1 MQTRAE
7 GSATGAALAPLCVD
21 LDGTL
26 LRSDSLY
33 ECLAAALR
41 RPWLLLRLPL
51 WLLRGKASF
60 KAEISKRVTLNS
72 AALPFHNG
80 VLQLL
85 HNARGNGRKIVLAT
99 GADRKIAMQTATH
112 LAIFDE
118 VIASDGVH
126 NLSGEGKA
134 EVLRARFGA
143 YRFSYVGNA
152 RSDIAIWRSAS
163 SAVIVGMSRRQANRI
178 AAFTS
183 VEAHL
188 PRGSRIRSFI
198 RLLRPYQW
206 CKNLLVFVPIVT
218 ANALSDRTAW
228 IRCAG
233 LFVALS
239 LMASVLYV
247 FNDIVDLESD
257 RLHPI
262 KRKRPLASGDFPL
275 SLSFGAVPVGLAAAI
290 AIAVALKVLPEVL
303 LYGIAS
309 FVYSIGLKRF
319 PLVDLF
325 LLAAIYS
332 VRLLAGGVVSGHFVS
347 FWLFSFSCF
356 LFFSLATIKRVSE
369 LLLLQEQARVN
380 SSRGYRPGDIF
391 TLQAMGISSSFVSCL
406 VLALYVQ
413 SPTVTQNYRS
423 PELLWAQVVLILFW
437 QCRLW
442 LSTIR
447 GHIHD
452 DPIVFAGKDWVSWL
466 VAVLILLAMLLANS
480 NLSKLVS
487 P

>member
-7 GSATGAALAPLCVD
+7 GSATGAATAPLCVD

-26 LRSDSLY
+26 LRSDSLF

-41 RPWLLLRLPL
+41 NPLLLLWLPL
-51 WLLRGKASF
+51 WLLKGRAFF
-60 KAEISKRVTLNS
+60 KAEVARRVTLNT
-72 AALPFHNG
+72 AALPFHSG

-85 HNARGNGRKIVLAT
+85 HNARANGRKIVLAT
-99 GADRKIAMQTATH
+99 GADREIAMRTAAH
-112 LAIFDE
+112 FAIFDE

-134 EVLRARFGA
+134 EALRARFGP
-143 YRFSYVGNA
+143 YRFSYIGNA
-152 RSDIAIWRSAS
+152 RSDTAVWRSAS

-188 PRGSRIRSFI
+188 PHGSRIRSFI

-228 IRCAG
+228 MRCAG

-239 LMASVLYV
+239 FIASVLYV

-257 RLHPI
+257 RLHPV
-262 KRKRPLASGDFPL
+262 KSKRPLASGGFPL
-275 SLSFGAVPVGLAAAI
+275 SLAFGAVPVGLAAAI
-290 AIAVALKVLPEVL
+290 AIAAALKVMPEIL

-309 FVYSIGLKRF
+309 FAYSIGLKRF

-332 VRLLAGGVVSGHFVS
+332 VRLFAGGVVSGHIVS
-347 FWLFSFSCF
+347 LWLFSFSCF

-369 LLLLQEQARVN
+369 LLLLQEQSRVN

-391 TLQAMGISSSFVSCL
+391 TLQAMGISASFVSCL

-413 SPTVTQNYRS
+413 SPIVAQNYVS
-423 PELLWAQVVLILFW
+423 PEILGAEVVLILFW

-442 LSTIR
+442 LATIR

-466 VAVLILLAMLLANS
+466 VALLILLVMLLANS
-480 NLSKLVS
+480 NISKLVNS
-487 P
+487 